1 MLRAGT
7 LTRTV
12 SLMRRSTGQ
21 DELGQPIDTWAEY
34 ARVAAYV
41 KMLSGKEMMLA
52 DSDVGI
58 GNASVRIRYRTD
70 VATGDRAI
78 IDGQTFEV
86 AMPLPNYAGRD
97 YVDLVCTV
105 NTE

>member
-12 SLMRRSTGQ
+12 SLERRTTEQ
-21 DELGQPIDTWAEY
+21 DEVGQPIDVWSEY

-41 KMLSGKEMMLA
+41 KMLNGKEVMLA
-52 DSDVGI
+52 STDVGI
-58 GNASVRIRYRTD
+58 GSASIRIRYRTD

-78 IDGQTFEV
+78 VDGQVFDV
-86 AMPLPNYAGRD
+86 SIALPNYAGRD
-97 YVDLVCTV
+97 YTDLVCKV
-105 NTE
+105 ISQ